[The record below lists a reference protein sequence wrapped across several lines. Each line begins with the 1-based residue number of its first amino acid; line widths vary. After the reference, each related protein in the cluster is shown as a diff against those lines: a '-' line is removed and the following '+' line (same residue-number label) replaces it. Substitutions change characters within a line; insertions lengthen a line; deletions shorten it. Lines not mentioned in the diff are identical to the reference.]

1 MRSVRNYINTDGTTN
16 IKSTFLSC
24 EKDAETIVRKL
35 FVDSRPY
42 SDELKRLLL
51 INTKDCLDDRTN
63 PVYKEKITNTSL
75 GDMIDEGYIRMK
87 PLIKLGENEEVRS
100 YICLSFDNFTPNANN
115 TYYRDHIIEI
125 DIICHIEKWDLGNF
139 RLRPLK
145 IAGYIDG
152 ILDQAKLAGIG
163 TLDFIT
169 CNEIVLSE
177 DLAGYCLMYRTV
189 NSDDDKIKS
198 EEE

>member
-1 MRSVRNYINTDGTTN
+1 MRSIRNYVNIDGTTN

-63 PVYKEKITNTSL
+63 PVYNEKISNTSL

-189 NSDDDKIKS
+189 NADDDKIES

>member
-1 MRSVRNYINTDGTTN
+1 MRTNRRYINEDGTTN

-51 INTKDCLDDRTN
+51 INTKDCLDDRIN
-63 PVYKEKITNTSL
+63 PAYNKKISNTSL

-100 YICLSFDNFTPNANN
+100 YICLSFDNFTPNTNN

-163 TLDFIT
+163 TLDFIA

-177 DLAGYCLMYRTV
+177 ELAGYCLMYRTV
-189 NSDDDKIKS
+189 NADDDRIESKG
-198 EEE
+198 

>member
-51 INTKDCLDDRTN
+51 INTKNCLDDRTN
-63 PVYKEKITNTSL
+63 PVYNKKISNTSL

-189 NSDDDKIKS
+189 NADDDKIKS

>member
-1 MRSVRNYINTDGTTN
+1 MRTNRRYINEDGTTN
-16 IKSTFLSC
+16 IKSSFLSC

-51 INTKDCLDDRTN
+51 INTKDCLDNRTN
-63 PVYKEKITNTSL
+63 PVYNKKIADTSL
-75 GDMIDEGYIRMK
+75 SNMIDEGYIRMK
-87 PLIKLGENEEVRS
+87 PLIKMGENEEVRS
-100 YICLSFDNFTPNANN
+100 YICLSFDNFTPHANN
-115 TYYRDHIIEI
+115 IYYRDHIIEL
-125 DIICHIEKWDLGNF
+125 DIICHIDKWDLGNF

-152 ILDQAKLAGIG
+152 ILDQTKLAGIG
-163 TLDFIT
+163 TLDFVA

-177 DLAGYCLMYRTV
+177 ELAGYCLLYRTV
-189 NSDDDKIKS
+189 NADDDRIESK
-198 EEE
+198 E

>member
-1 MRSVRNYINTDGTTN
+1 MRSVRNYVNTDGTTN

-63 PVYKEKITNTSL
+63 PVYKEKISNTSL

-189 NSDDDKIKS
+189 NADDDKIEP

>member
-1 MRSVRNYINTDGTTN
+1 MRTNRRYVNEDGTTN
-16 IKSTFLSC
+16 IKSSFLSC

-63 PVYKEKITNTSL
+63 PVYNKKISDTSL
-75 GDMIDEGYIRMK
+75 SDMIDEGYIRMK
-87 PLIKLGENEEVRS
+87 PLIKMGENEEVRS
-100 YICLSFDNFTPNANN
+100 YICLSFDNFIPHANN
-115 TYYRDHIIEI
+115 IYYRDHIIEL
-125 DIICHIEKWDLGNF
+125 DIICHIDKWDLGNF

-152 ILDQAKLAGIG
+152 ILDQIKLAGIG
-163 TLDFIT
+163 TLDFVA

-177 DLAGYCLMYRTV
+177 ELAGYCLMYRTV
-189 NSDDDKIKS
+189 NADDDRIES
-198 EEE
+198 EE

>member
-1 MRSVRNYINTDGTTN
+1 MRTNRRYVNEDGTTN
-16 IKSTFLSC
+16 IKSSFLSC

-51 INTKDCLDDRTN
+51 INTKDCLDDRNN
-63 PVYKEKITNTSL
+63 PVYNKKIANTSL
-75 GDMIDEGYIRMK
+75 SDMIDEGYIRMK
-87 PLIKLGENEEVRS
+87 PLIKMGENEEVRS
-100 YICLSFDNFTPNANN
+100 YICLSFDNFIPHANN
-115 TYYRDHIIEI
+115 IYYRDHIIEI

-152 ILDQAKLAGIG
+152 ILDQTKLAGIG
-163 TLDFIT
+163 TLDFVA

-177 DLAGYCLMYRTV
+177 ELAGYCLTYRTV
-189 NSDDDKIKS
+189 NADDDRIES
-198 EEE
+198 EE